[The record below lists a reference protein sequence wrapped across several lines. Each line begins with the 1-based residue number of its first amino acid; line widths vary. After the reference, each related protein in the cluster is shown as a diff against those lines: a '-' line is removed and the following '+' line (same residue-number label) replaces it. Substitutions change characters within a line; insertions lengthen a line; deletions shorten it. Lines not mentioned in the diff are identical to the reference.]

1 MEKYVITNFTSGMAT
16 NTATNMTTSMT
27 SSPKTKVVIA
37 GGGTAG
43 WMSAAALC
51 KLLHKNVEV
60 TLIESEQ
67 IGTVGVGEATIPP
80 IRTFHKLLGINEQQ
94 LMKATHATFK
104 LGIEFESWRDT
115 PNNDFSQKQNR
126 NINSYIHSFGITGK
140 ECWAGEF
147 HHFWLHG
154 LTKGINTPFGD
165 YCYELQAA
173 KQNKFSLPSQQLP
186 QGINYA
192 YHLDAGR
199 YADFL
204 KAFCQSDA
212 KTGVKNAVNRIN
224 ATITGV
230 NLNPVNGHI
239 DSLTLDNGQTIAG
252 DLFIDCTGFKGLF
265 IEKALHTGFDD
276 WSHYLPCDSAVALQT
291 ESDGPL
297 LPYTRSIAHQSGWQW
312 RIPLQHRVGNGLV
325 YCSRYLNDEQAIETL
340 KNNVKGHAITQPRVI
355 KFQTGRRRKG
365 WQKNCVAMGL
375 ASGFI
380 EPLESTS
387 IHLIMTAI
395 IRLLRLFPFNG
406 IEQSLIDEYNQKLDS
421 ELNSIRDFIVLH
433 YHVTNRQDTPF
444 WRHCQQM
451 EIPASLKHKI
461 ELFRNT
467 GRVFLDDGDIFRVDS
482 WVQVM
487 LGQGLTPKHYHRI
500 TDTMSD
506 KEFKQFMS
514 GILTQVNQGVS
525 RLPSHEQFVSN
536 YCLATDD

>member
-1 MEKYVITNFTSGMAT
+1 
-16 NTATNMTTSMT
+16 MTTVK
-27 SSPKTKVVIA
+27 KTQVVIA

-43 WMSAAALC
+43 WMNAAALC
-51 KLLHKNVEV
+51 KLLHRNVEV

-80 IRTFHKLLGINEQQ
+80 IRTFHKLLGINEQE

-104 LGIEFESWRDT
+104 LGIEFESWHKP
-115 PNNDFSQKQNR
+115 PNSEFTQQQNR
-126 NINSYIHSFGITGK
+126 QLNSYIHSFGITGK

-154 LTKGINTPFGD
+154 LNKGINVPFGD

-173 KQNKFSLPSQQLP
+173 KQNKFALPSQQMP

-204 KAFCQSDA
+204 RQFCQSDN
-212 KTGVKNAVNRIN
+212 KTGIKNAVNHVKG
-224 ATITGV
+224 TISGV

-239 DSLTLDNGQTIAG
+239 DSLTLDDGQIIAG
-252 DLFIDCTGFKGLF
+252 DLFIDCTGFKGLL
-265 IEKALHTGFDD
+265 IEKALHTGYDD
-276 WSHYLPCDSAVALQT
+276 WSHYLPCDSAVAVQT
-291 ESDGPL
+291 ESEGPL

-325 YCSRYLNDEQAIETL
+325 YCSRYLNDEQATKTL
-340 KNNVKGHAITQPRVI
+340 LNHVQGHTINQPRVI

-365 WQKNCVAMGL
+365 WHKNCVAMGL

-395 IRLLRLFPFNG
+395 IRLMRLFPFNG

-421 ELNSIRDFIVLH
+421 ELNSIRDFIILH
-433 YHVTNRQDTPF
+433 YHVTARKDTPF

-461 ELFRNT
+461 ELFKQT

-487 LGQGLTPKHYHRI
+487 LGQGLTPKQYHHI

-506 KEFKQFMS
+506 GEFKQFMN
-514 GILTQVNQGVS
+514 GIHTQVNQAVS
-525 RLPSHEQFVSN
+525 RLPSHQQFVDS
-536 YCLATDD
+536 YCLVTHK